1 MLNQSTKNLK
11 TNTPPQNNEKWEV
24 PSHPSLGSFSLGFHL
39 GPEASAK
46 IKTAKSQ
53 RETASA
59 LQFGQDKVEAVN
71 KCLGTAWKKK
81 RRTLDYFLLR
91 WETWGPDLLSRV
103 SLHSSIMGQET
114 QVDWVKCQP
123 GIKTKTKPT
132 PPKQPIKMTAVR
144 LQETHRKGLFAEHL
158 RLWRN
163 YSSMVLVLVS
173 IKNQTQVSRLS
184 ELLKNEENTTV
195 FQTVTEWYP
204 NLVFRQLI

>member
-81 RRTLDYFLLR
+81 RRTLDIFFLDGKPEVQISFL
-91 WETWGPDLLSRV
+91 ESACIPPLWGKKHKWTESSASQGLKQKQNQHHPNSRSKWLLLGYRR
-103 SLHSSIMGQET
+103 HIGK
-114 QVDWVKCQP
+114 DC
-123 GIKTKTKPT
+123 
-132 PPKQPIKMTAVR
+132 
-144 LQETHRKGLFAEHL
+144 LQNIWGCEEITRQWFLFWFPSKIRH
-158 RLWRN
+158 
-163 YSSMVLVLVS
+163 
-173 IKNQTQVSRLS
+173 K
-184 ELLKNEENTTV
+184 
-195 FQTVTEWYP
+195 
-204 NLVFRQLI
+204 FRGSQSY